1 MGKVLQE
8 DSQIL
13 LSVLLNSC
21 TPVLLKSHNVYR
33 VFRQHLAKR
42 PVLCLN
48 TGRLTPQNSPYWFA
62 KQAVSEN
69 GAGHAANRSPAH
81 RSELRLAAAC
91 QPAAAATPKHGNC
104 GTAAR
109 GGHCANACLSLTYRR
124 GRSAATTAVARPTT
138 LRKRPCRRLRSPA
151 RYRGCC
157 IPQDSTW
164 HSHPQETGG

>member
-21 TPVLLKSHNVYR
+21 TPVLLKSPNVYR
-33 VFRQHLAKR
+33 VFRQQLAKR

-48 TGRLTPQNSPYWFA
+48 MGRLTPQNSPYLFA

-69 GAGHAANRSPAH
+69 RVGNAANRSPAH
-81 RSELRLAAAC
+81 GCELRLAAAC

-104 GTAAR
+104 GAKAR
-109 GGHCANACLSLTYRR
+109 GGHCANACLRLTYRL
-124 GRSAATTAVARPTT
+124 GRSAATPAVARTTT

-151 RYRGCC
+151 RCRGCC

-164 HSHPQETGG
+164 HYHPRETGG